1 MDSQSEIGHFFQKLS
16 IWRDES
22 HKEFSNIITFHSS
35 SISKGINDLVEEVS
49 DLKAELS
56 IITKERN
63 DLLETVHN
71 LSSDIRKRSVE
82 LPNPQTLP
90 EPEEMHSNDVPE
102 AISPILEVEEES
114 EQNTEISNMIQSE
127 SGELDDITLNESAET
142 DIDEDARDEELTNKK
157 VNEENGKQEES
168 VRANGRKER
177 NTNGFNTE

>member
-1 MDSQSEIGHFFQKLS
+1 MGFLVCICIMNSTCWEDSMDSQSEIGHFFQKLS

-82 LPNPQTLP
+82 LPNPQP
-90 EPEEMHSNDVPE
+90 EPKEIHSNDISE
-102 AISPILEVEEES
+102 AISPIPEVEEN
-114 EQNTEISNMIQSE
+114 EQNTEISNIQSE
-127 SGELDDITLNESAET
+127 TG
-142 DIDEDARDEELTNKK
+142 
-157 VNEENGKQEES
+157 
-168 VRANGRKER
+168 
-177 NTNGFNTE
+177 